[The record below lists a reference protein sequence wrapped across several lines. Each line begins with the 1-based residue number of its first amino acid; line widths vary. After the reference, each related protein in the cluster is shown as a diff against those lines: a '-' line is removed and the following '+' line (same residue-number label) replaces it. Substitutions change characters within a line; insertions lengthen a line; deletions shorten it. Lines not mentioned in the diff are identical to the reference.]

1 MDGERGQGGH
11 RGGAVQGGGGGG
23 VFEEGTV
30 GSRGET
36 VGSRGMT
43 AMSGVSE
50 GGGGDMSTDTVRFK
64 ERRKMLYPWMRDMY
78 KEGVDPEVVEEKMV
92 VKKLDTFKP
101 PNTKSQRF
109 Y

>member
-1 MDGERGQGGH
+1 
-11 RGGAVQGGGGGG
+11 
-23 VFEEGTV
+23 
-30 GSRGET
+30 
-36 VGSRGMT
+36 
-43 AMSGVSE
+43 
-50 GGGGDMSTDTVRFK
+50 MSTDTVRFK